1 MTSPSQP
8 ICGSPPIHDAAA
20 HNFQCVIPIRW
31 SDQDVN
37 GHVNNARVVT
47 LMEEARIH
55 WLNKHAVAEGVEN
68 FTAPKVIASL
78 NVEYL
83 KPIVHGLELT
93 VQMAISRIGTRS
105 FTISYT
111 ALQGSHT
118 VFQGS
123 TVVVPFDSNAG
134 KARLLAPSETNY
146 LNRYLA
152 SPPIDDRS

>member
-1 MTSPSQP
+1 MTTPSQP
-8 ICGSPPIHDAAA
+8 ICGTPPMPDVAEHS
-20 HNFQCVIPIRW
+20 FQCVIPIRW

-55 WLNKHAVAEGVEN
+55 WLNKHAVAEGVEG
-68 FTAPKVIASL
+68 FTAPRVIAAL

-83 KPIVHGLELT
+83 KPIVHGQELM
-93 VQMAISRIGTRS
+93 VQMSICRIGSRS

-111 ALQGSHT
+111 ALQGSNT

-146 LNRYLA
+146 LKRYLTQQ
-152 SPPIDDRS
+152 